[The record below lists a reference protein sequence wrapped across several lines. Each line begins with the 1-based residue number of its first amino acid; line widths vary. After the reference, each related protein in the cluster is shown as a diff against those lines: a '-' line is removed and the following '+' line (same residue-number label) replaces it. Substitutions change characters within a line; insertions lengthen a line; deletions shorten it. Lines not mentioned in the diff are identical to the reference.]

1 MREPFERPLRVALVQ
16 RRAVRGDSYANLQLG
31 LECCRAAG
39 QKKADLVVFPE
50 IWSSGYEVPFGRP
63 LLEHGAYMRSFQE
76 EARRL
81 GLGIV
86 ATCLSKGKKLPQDT
100 AVVISPT
107 GEILMRYAKVHTCD
121 FSAERALEPGEGFA
135 VCDFPFEGGRVR
147 LGVMTGFDREY
158 PESARELMLKGA
170 ELIVVPN
177 AGAMDPLRLGQLR
190 TRAFEN
196 MVGVAMAN
204 YPGLG
209 WGCSCAFSPIVY
221 SETGHYIDNTL
232 AMAGERAEG
241 LVLADFDLEAIR
253 AWRARRVWGGAYRKT
268 YAYPSLLEARP
279 PKPLVRRDNRT
290 QCP

>member
-1 MREPFERPLRVALVQ
+1 MCIRDR
-16 RRAVRGDSYANLQLG
+16 
-31 LECCRAAG
+31 
-39 QKKADLVVFPE
+39 ADLVVFPE

-121 FSAERALEPGEGFA
+121 FSAERTLEPGEGFA

-209 WGCSCAFSPIVY
+209 WGCSCAC
-221 SETGHYIDNTL
+221 
-232 AMAGERAEG
+232 
-241 LVLADFDLEAIR
+241 
-253 AWRARRVWGGAYRKT
+253 
-268 YAYPSLLEARP
+268 LLYTSYQPGRSRP
-279 PKPLVRRDNRT
+279 MTEKGMPLLREKAAPCRSI
-290 QCP
+290 CPASRE